1 MPRPMQSPDRAVKA
15 VVSAPQP
22 SFDVPTE
29 QAECREH
36 AAQSTGMV
44 ITRKPPHQH
53 HNLTLLSVVIKLE
66 MKSAL
71 MTSTTLMTF
80 TAQHELGLHHF
91 YFGAP
96 FTDGTLPTG

>member
-1 MPRPMQSPDRAVKA
+1 MQSPDRAVKA

-44 ITRKPPHQH
+44 ITRKQPPASQLDSTFSCHQVRDEIR
-53 HNLTLLSVVIKLE
+53 LDDFYRLDYFYC
-66 MKSAL
+66 SA
-71 MTSTTLMTF
+71 
-80 TAQHELGLHHF
+80 
-91 YFGAP
+91 
-96 FTDGTLPTG
+96 